1 MSALL
6 RDALVAIPFAGD
18 HHPAARAA
26 AEAQAP
32 APACVAV
39 FFVLPEG
46 FVLRDAEWRMTAHRR
61 QRDRAVARL
70 PVHRR
75 ATRTG
80 RPADGVAAMGRSFE
94 AALPA
99 GVRCPECG
107 RQNEVTEAGIEAMLD
122 EIAAD
127 FNRRADVLP
136 HDAPGFLRYAGEGLG
151 YPLVGVHEDRVAG
164 TWREAPPADVDL
176 AGAPPDHPGTDQ
188 WGGAVFFLERL
199 RMLCPTL
206 PLVIALA
213 QGEPVRPEDFF
224 VVVLP
229 HAFPVALADRPH
241 YAAMVER
248 VSHADLMRG
257 LTRPLISPQPGR

>member
-6 RDALVAIPFAGD
+6 RDAIVAIPFAAD

-32 APACVAV
+32 AAACVAV

-46 FVLRDAEWRMTAHRR
+46 FVLRDAAWRMTAHRR

-70 PVHRR
+70 AVHRR
-75 ATRTG
+75 ATRAG
-80 RPADGVAAMGRSFE
+80 PGADGEAMGRSFE
-94 AALPA
+94 PALPA
-99 GVRCPECG
+99 VVRCPECG
-107 RQNEVTEAGIEAMLD
+107 RHNEVTEAAIEAMLD

-127 FNRRADVLP
+127 FNRRAGVLP
-136 HDAPGFLRYAGEGLG
+136 QDAAGFLRYVGEGLG
-151 YPLVGVHEDRVAG
+151 YPLVGVPEDRVAHI
-164 TWREAPPADVDL
+164 WLEASPASL
-176 AGAPPDHPGTDQ
+176 NLTDHPGTDR

-213 QGEPVRPEDFF
+213 QGKPVRREDFF
-224 VVVLP
+224 VVALP
-229 HAFPVALADRPH
+229 REFPVALADRPH
-241 YAAMVER
+241 YVATVER
-248 VSHADLMRG
+248 VSDTDLLRG
-257 LTRPLISPQPGR
+257 LIQPVISAPPGR